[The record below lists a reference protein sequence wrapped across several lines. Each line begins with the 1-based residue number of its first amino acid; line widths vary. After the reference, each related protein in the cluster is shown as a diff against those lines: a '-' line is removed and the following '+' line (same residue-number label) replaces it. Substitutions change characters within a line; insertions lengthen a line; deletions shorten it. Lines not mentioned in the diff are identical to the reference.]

1 MADLTSLPA
10 LVMVE
15 TSETVTLPFQSP
27 SFPGSTATLADPAQ
41 QARLHHLQ
49 ACVLAP
55 LPQTLYPAVPGNLGP
70 TTIFSQVFFFYRNR
84 VMLLPYLQKSTWRL
98 VP

>member
-15 TSETVTLPFQSP
+15 TSETVILPFQSP
-27 SFPGSTATLADPAQ
+27 SVPGSTATLADPAQ
-41 QARLHHLQ
+41 QGRLHHLQ
-49 ACVLAP
+49 ASVLAP

-70 TTIFSQVFFFYRNR
+70 TTSFSQVVFFKGIVSCCYPICRR
-84 VMLLPYLQKSTWRL
+84 VLGD
-98 VP
+98 